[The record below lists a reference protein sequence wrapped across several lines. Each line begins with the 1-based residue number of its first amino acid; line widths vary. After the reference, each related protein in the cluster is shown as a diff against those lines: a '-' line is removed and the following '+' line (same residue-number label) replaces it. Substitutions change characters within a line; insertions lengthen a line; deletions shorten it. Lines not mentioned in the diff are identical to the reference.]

1 MKFEEVLLAL
11 IARAPSSGYDLG
23 RWLATE
29 GQFIRANAD
38 QSQIYK
44 TLNRLLKQ
52 GLIEFTIEERDGA
65 PDAKVYTVTP
75 AGGQHLREQT
85 ESQYVP
91 PARWQEPDFTAR
103 LNCLVPLNP
112 PTLIPLIE
120 TELAFRRDQVRRYR
134 HRDRT
139 VRLVPG
145 IVPLDAEFVAEL
157 SDAVHNRGAAAL
169 DAWIEWLEQQHEKW
183 TAYLATQ
190 AQEGARVS

>member
-1 MKFEEVLLAL
+1 MKFDEVLLAL

-52 GLIEFTIEERDGA
+52 SFIEFTIESRDGA
-65 PDAKVYTVTP
+65 PDAKVYSVTA
-75 AGGQHLREQT
+75 AGGQHLMELT
-85 ESQYVP
+85 ESPYVP
-91 PARWQEPDFTAR
+91 PSRWQEPDFTAR

-112 PTLIPLIE
+112 PTILTLIE
-120 TELAFRRDQVRRYR
+120 TELAFRHDQVRRYR

-139 VRLVPG
+139 IRLMPG
-145 IVPLDAEFVAEL
+145 VISMDPEFVSEL
-157 SDAVHNRGAAAL
+157 SDSVHNRGAAAL
-169 DAWIEWLEQQHEKW
+169 DAWIEWLERQREKW
-183 TAYLATQ
+183 TTYLTTHTQ
-190 AQEGARVS
+190 KALV